1 MRASIFWPAEN
12 WIGSFPGF
20 LGLHLICPEWNRLQ
34 PPKFLILRSR
44 LKSLWIWT
52 RCASEKQAK
61 QSVRCYEM
69 ISCDLI
75 GVHLDEKHGKS
86 QIHFKWAVI
95 FSPFSPFPFSS
106 FFLFMA
112 ALWLIPT
119 SGTAFSRFP
128 LHHGFR
134 CSVITSG
141 LLVTD
146 FWTIS
151 LLLKSC
157 VSSQVPG

>member
-1 MRASIFWPAEN
+1 M
-12 WIGSFPGF
+12 
-20 LGLHLICPEWNRLQ
+20 LQ
-34 PPKFLILRSR
+34 K
-44 LKSLWIWT
+44 
-52 RCASEKQAK
+52 KQAA

-86 QIHFKWAVI
+86 QIHFRWAII
-95 FSPFSPFPFSS
+95 FSSFAPFPFSS

-112 ALWLIPT
+112 ALWRILT

-134 CSVITSG
+134 CSVVTSE
-141 LLVTD
+141 LSVTD
-146 FWTIS
+146 FWSIS
-151 LLLKSC
+151 LLLESY
-157 VSSQVPG
+157 VSSQVPGWTLWVRQAYFLAERGLCQPAITSSLQQPVSSGKLSF